1 MEHLVLRP
9 MTQLAEDWMFLVF
22 LLGVLAM
29 AWSRY
34 NLPGRL
40 ARAAQSAFNI
50 RLMRQVMR
58 EESRTP
64 RENVL
69 FNFIFFTQLA
79 LFIYLLCKYWN
90 ITISGIGGAALYAI
104 LFALVIAIYAL
115 KVLGIAVVQFIA
127 NGDFGLSE
135 YRYHTLL
142 VYRLAGIALVPINA
156 IVAYSDLSLSLHL
169 AWASAIVLSFAF
181 AYRLFRGLF
190 TGINS
195 GVSPFY
201 IFFYICTLEILPL
214 LVFYRALTL

>member
-1 MEHLVLRP
+1 

-22 LLGVLAM
+22 LLGVLAL

-34 NLPGRL
+34 IMPGRL

-69 FNFIFFTQLA
+69 FNFIFFSQLA
-79 LFIYLLCKYWN
+79 LFIFLLCKYWN
-90 ITISGIGGAALYAI
+90 ISVLHASGILLYLLLLAVVLVLYA
-104 LFALVIAIYAL
+104 AKSAGIAI
-115 KVLGIAVVQFIA
+115 ITFIA

-135 YRYHTLL
+135 YRYHTFL
-142 VYRLAGIALVPINA
+142 VYRLAGIALVPVNA
-156 IVAYSDLSLSLHL
+156 IIAYSNLALSIHL
-169 AWASAIVLSFAF
+169 AWASAIILAVAF
-181 AYRLFRGLF
+181 IYRLFRGLF
-190 TGINS
+190 TGVNS